1 MSQIFPLIK
10 KILNIGKKI
19 FLVIVVYFVVISLF
33 FYFMNKDKPAYQAE
47 QDPIQKNRDEIYKV
61 INDKKIN
68 STKEGKAKIAIY
80 RTITCNFI
88 GEACTNNPNDGDK
101 NFSKSIFG
109 FASNLI
115 AFPYTNPPASGVY
128 WAYTSLQKA
137 GFIPK
142 SYAAEGM
149 GFAALRPLSNIWKL
163 IRDISYIIL
172 VIILIA
178 IGFMIMFRMKL
189 NPQTVISVENAL
201 PKIVVSLLLITFSFA
216 IAGFIVDLMYI
227 LITVIIAILG
237 DNNINFDIAKYQ
249 QDFLTAGMGKLW
261 VSVYINPLKIGNAL
275 LNMLPI
281 WLSWTVRAISTFI
294 TLRLVNSVWNL
305 IYPSIQSFDI
315 IGIATGIIGKIPSGI
330 ISFVLIPVIF
340 ILGLL
345 LIPQLVIFLL
355 ILMSMFLLFM
365 RIFILLFKAYLQIII
380 MIIFAPVIL
389 LFEAIPGKS
398 AFSFWL
404 KNLLAEMTTFPIV
417 ITLLIV
423 GELIVKMMAAPGNFW
438 APPFLYG
445 INPEAY
451 GIIVGAGILFIIP
464 DIIQLVKQQLFG
476 VKGLGVDIGPGVFFG
491 GVGTVV
497 GGGTGLLGQIGSI
510 NLGLSAI
517 FGPEG
522 VRAGIK
528 RIGGVARGLVSPKK
542 ELTEN

>member
-1 MSQIFPLIK
+1 MIK
-10 KILNIGKKI
+10 KVLEIFKKVV
-19 FLVIVVYFVVISLF
+19 LVLAVYFIVISLF
-33 FYFMNKDKPAYQAE
+33 MYFINKDKPKITY
-47 QDPIQKNRDEIYKV
+47 DPIQKNRDEIYKV

-68 STKEGKAKIAIY
+68 STKEGKATIAIY
-80 RTITCNFI
+80 RTMMCNIF
-88 GEACTNNPNDGDK
+88 GEACTDDPNDGDT
-101 NFSKSIFG
+101 NFHKSLFGLMSK
-109 FASNLI
+109 LI
-115 AFPYTNPPASGVY
+115 AFPYANPPASGVY
-128 WAYTSLQKA
+128 WAYTGLQNA

-142 SYAAEGM
+142 TYAAEGI
-149 GFAALRPLSNIWKL
+149 GFAALRPLTNIWKL

-172 VIILIA
+172 VLILIA

-227 LITVIIAILG
+227 LITVIIAVLG
-237 DNNINFDIAKYQ
+237 DNNVNFDIAKYQ

-261 VSVYINPLKIGNAL
+261 VSVYINPLRIGNAL

-281 WLSWTVRAISTFI
+281 WLSWTIRAISAFL
-294 TLRLVNSVWNL
+294 TLRLTNSIFGLV
-305 IYPSIQSFDI
+305 YPSIQTFDNL
-315 IGIATGIIGKIPSGI
+315 GVFTGIIGKFPSGV
-330 ISFVLIPVIF
+330 ISFILIPIIF
-340 ILGLL
+340 ILGILL
-345 LIPQLVIFLL
+345 VPQLVIFLL
-355 ILMSMFLLFM
+355 ILMSMLLLFF
-365 RIFILLFKAYLQIII
+365 RIFILLFKSYLQILI
-380 MIIFAPVIL
+380 MIIFAPIIL

-404 KNLLAEMTTFPIV
+404 KNLLAEITTFPIV

-438 APPFLYG
+438 TPPFLTG

-476 VKGLGVDIGPGVFFG
+476 VKGLGIDIGPGVFFG

-497 GGGTGLLGQIGSI
+497 GGGTGLMGQIGSI
-510 NLGLSAI
+510 SLGLQAFAPQGGIRQVLDKMKGWASRSA
-517 FGPEG
+517 
-522 VRAGIK
+522 
-528 RIGGVARGLVSPKK
+528 KK
-542 ELTEN
+542 IETES